1 MVHLA
6 NAAAGT
12 LSLTGI
18 LRLLFDAESAVIA
31 AESATDDEN
40 LDEGQMMD
48 PNSAPIPKGKI
59 PADDVPKKQVSV
71 DAKLQSRL
79 AAQIAVFLEKL
90 SKPEFAEN
98 CTATKLIQAAC
109 FPLTVALRGR
119 MRGWVSEESA
129 EQWGLRVVSLLF
141 RGNTTSSLGLLR
153 AVEKHYV
160 DGGRGGIFREIV
172 GDGTLWMVL
181 VATLGN
187 ARWKGIGTTLD
198 KALALRE
205 VFRAP
210 ELIASAQVS
219 RLTGLLNQ
227 LRIDDARSYLSVVA
241 PETSKLLDSIE
252 DEIRP
257 LWEEEA
263 RSQIAKS
270 MTHHEG
276 DWLWRANVG
285 WAVCL
290 VDTGSRENL
299 QVRLRGEYKKV
310 GAGFYVNVSELA
322 TRNLQLSGLL
332 LGLRNR
338 LELPVLKPREQS

>member
-1 MVHLA
+1 
-6 NAAAGT
+6 
-12 LSLTGI
+12 
-18 LRLLFDAESAVIA
+18 
-31 AESATDDEN
+31 
-40 LDEGQMMD
+40 
-48 PNSAPIPKGKI
+48 
-59 PADDVPKKQVSV
+59 
-71 DAKLQSRL
+71 
-79 AAQIAVFLEKL
+79 
-90 SKPEFAEN
+90 
-98 CTATKLIQAAC
+98 
-109 FPLTVALRGR
+109 
-119 MRGWVSEESA
+119 
-129 EQWGLRVVSLLF
+129 
-141 RGNTTSSLGLLR
+141 
-153 AVEKHYV
+153 
-160 DGGRGGIFREIV
+160 
-172 GDGTLWMVL
+172 MVL

-219 RLTGLLNQ
+219 HLAGLLSQ
-227 LRIDDARSYLSVVA
+227 LRIDDARCYLSVVA

-257 LWEEEA
+257 LWEEGA

-290 VDTGSRENL
+290 VDAVSRENL
-299 QVRLRGEYKKV
+299 QVRLRGENKKV

-322 TRNLQLSGLL
+322 ISNHRLSGLL
-332 LGLRNR
+332 FGLRN
-338 LELPVLKPREQS
+338 LIESPALST